1 MAKTVAMSASRALG
15 LLITKCKLNE
25 SFIFN
30 TYTTLYDSL
39 VWSIISSNPAGT
51 SGYRNG
57 TESFFGLKG
66 RLSVV
71 RDV

>member
-15 LLITKCKLNE
+15 LLIAKCKLNE

-39 VWSIISSNPAGT
+39 LLVPTPREPRGIEMGPRADIAT
-51 SGYRNG
+51 VLAI
-57 TESFFGLKG
+57 TL
-66 RLSVV
+66 
-71 RDV
+71 